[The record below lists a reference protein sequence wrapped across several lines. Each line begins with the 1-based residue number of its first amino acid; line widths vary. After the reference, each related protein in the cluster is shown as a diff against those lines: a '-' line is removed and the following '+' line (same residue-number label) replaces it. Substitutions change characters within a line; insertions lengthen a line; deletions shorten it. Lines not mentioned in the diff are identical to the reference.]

1 MVRCG
6 GGATVQRCLLVD
18 KQTSAADTPAMDLLP
33 VASTSLPSAHATD
46 VRLEMRDLAR
56 QFAMN
61 EVLPLANELDP
72 VQGEMPDDLVAQMG
86 KMGFFGIMIPEE
98 HGGLGLGL
106 FEYVLVTEE
115 LARAWMSV
123 ASIIARGNGHGGA
136 FPASLRDELVP
147 RVARGEYLG
156 ATAISEPDAGSDVA
170 SIRTRAERDG
180 D

>member
-1 MVRCG
+1 
-6 GGATVQRCLLVD
+6 
-18 KQTSAADTPAMDLLP
+18 MDLLP

-86 KMGFFGIMIPEE
+86 KMGFFGITIDEE
-98 HGGLGLGL
+98 HGGLGLGV

-115 LARAWMSV
+115 LARA
-123 ASIIARGNGHGGA
+123 
-136 FPASLRDELVP
+136 
-147 RVARGEYLG
+147 
-156 ATAISEPDAGSDVA
+156 
-170 SIRTRAERDG
+170 
-180 D
+180 